1 MPKTRTFVAIEST
14 DAIRRRA
21 AGLVDRLRPY
31 APTARWVEEEG
42 VHLTLF
48 FLGDL
53 GDAEV
58 ADACSRA
65 EWAARANAPFS
76 MRVAGVGAFPEVSRP
91 RALWLG
97 VTDGAEPL
105 RRLQADLD
113 DALADLAPRGENRS
127 FVPHWTLARLGG
139 KGGAISPHLVD
150 VLSNLADYDAG
161 ETLVEEVV
169 VLGSELRPEGP
180 EYYTLARCPLGMT
193 P

>member
-1 MPKTRTFVAIEST
+1 MAKTRTFVAIEST

-21 AGLVDRLRPY
+21 SGLVDRLRHY
-31 APTARWVEEEG
+31 APSARWVEEDG
-42 VHLTLF
+42 LHLTLF

-53 GDAEV
+53 GDADV
-58 ADACSRA
+58 ADACSRV

-76 MRVAGVGAFPEVSRP
+76 MRVAGLGAFPEVSRP

-105 RRLQADLD
+105 GRLQADLD
-113 DALADLAPRGENRS
+113 DALADLAPRGENRA
-127 FVPHWTLARLGG
+127 FVPHWTLARLGR
-139 KGGAISPHLVD
+139 KGGAVSPHLID

-161 ETLVEEVV
+161 EVNVDELV
-169 VLGSELRPEGP
+169 VLSSELRPEGP
-180 EYYTLARCPLGMT
+180 EYYPLARCPLGMS